1 MKKIILL
8 ALTIIHSVV
17 LFGQNDIN
25 NQLTTEHKAVDGT
38 KISIVPPNG
47 FTTASNFLGFQQ
59 SQSGSSI
66 MVLDIPAPFSEASK
80 GLNKD
85 GLLSQGMTLKES
97 QKLTLN
103 DLPAILIK
111 AEQNAY
117 GNVYTKY
124 ILAFGTEEETILING
139 TFPQNIEDLNEVLKK
154 SLLTTVYDS
163 NKKINPFDTV
173 DFEISTEGTDIVF
186 AKSVSNSLIF
196 NRDGKIPSEAKDNA
210 SLIIAKAFSKVNI
223 LYKKLFAMNRIRQL
237 PIEID
242 KIISTEPIEIDGIK
256 DYEIV
261 ADGSDKKTGDKEKAY
276 QVILFSDSLY
286 YLIFG
291 SSQSD
296 FDNNIE
302 LFRKLAKT
310 FKRK

>member
-8 ALTIIHSVV
+8 AITIINSVV
-17 LFGQNDIN
+17 LFSQNDIN
-25 NQLTTEHKAVDGT
+25 NQLSTEHKSVDGT

-59 SQSGSSI
+59 TQSGSSI
-66 MVLDIPAPFSEASK
+66 MVLDIPGPFSEVSK
-80 GLNKD
+80 GLTKE
-85 GLLSQGMTLKES
+85 GLLSQGMTLKETH
-97 QKLTLN
+97 KLTLN
-103 DLPAILIK
+103 SLPAVLLK

-117 GNVYTKY
+117 GNIYTKY
-124 ILAFGTEEETILING
+124 ILAFGTEEESILING

-154 SLLTTVYDS
+154 ALLSTVYDS

-173 DFEISTEGTDIVF
+173 DFEISTDGTDIVF
-186 AKSVSNSLIF
+186 AKNISNSLIF
-196 NRDGKIPSEAKDNA
+196 NRDGKIPSETKDKV
-210 SLIIAKAFSKVNI
+210 SLIIVKAFSNVDI
-223 LYKKLFAMNRIRQL
+223 MDKKLFAMNRIRQL
-237 PIEID
+237 PIVIK
-242 KIISTEPIEIDGIK
+242 KIISTEPIEIDGING
-256 DYEIV
+256 YEII
-261 ADGSDKKTGDKEKAY
+261 ADGSDKKTGNKEKAY

-291 SSQSD
+291 SSQAD

-302 LFRKLAKT
+302 LFKKLAKT